1 MTLKRCRL
9 EFDLDPCGYMRY
21 VHTPS
26 EIAKNFGMGY
36 NTDESKGQVWV
47 EVAFQRF
54 IKRCRRT
61 PPTYERLANLHRVLI
76 ARDTGLLE
84 WPAPAAIDQV
94 SAALLGSPLGSSI
107 AG

>member
-1 MTLKRCRL
+1 
-9 EFDLDPCGYMRY
+9 MRY

-26 EIAKNFGMGY
+26 EIAKNFGLGY
-36 NTDESKGQVWV
+36 NTDPSKGQPWV
-47 EVAFQRF
+47 EVAMERF

-61 PPTYERLANLHRVLI
+61 PPVYDRLADLHRVLI
-76 ARDTGLLE
+76 ARDTALLE
-84 WPAPAAIDQV
+84 WPAAAAIDQV